1 MKQTLK
7 NLRVASGK
15 RIDLSIQD
23 GMIQQVGTL
32 NQSDANEIH
41 FPKDLYVSSG
51 WIDLHTHAFP
61 QFPPYCADPDDIG
74 FKTGVTTVVDAGTCG
89 ADHIDSLYELS
100 MKRKTRVLSF
110 LNIARCGLE
119 KTNELTDLNDIS
131 EREIEKAVQRY
142 PSFIVGL
149 KARMSASV
157 VGSNNLEP
165 LRLAKAVSYK
175 LNKPLMVH
183 IGSAPPLIKDI
194 LDLLDERDII
204 THCYNGKDNQ
214 LFTNEGKPIQA
225 LIQARK
231 RGVSLDVGHGSKS
244 FSFRVSEEA
253 ARAQIPFDTIST
265 DIYSN
270 NQLNGP
276 VFNMATTLTKCLTL
290 GYSLASV
297 IRAVTETPA
306 KLIGRTDIGHLRP
319 GAKADLTLFKV
330 EKDTSVS
337 LVDSHG
343 VVRQSKGYIKPFAV
357 YLGGQYYEL

>member
-7 NLRVASGK
+7 NLRLASGK

-23 GMIQQVGTL
+23 GMIQEVGNL
-32 NQSDANEIH
+32 NHSDANEIH

-61 QFPPYCADPDDIG
+61 EFPPYSADPDDIG

-89 ADHIDSLYELS
+89 ADHIDRLYELS

-119 KTNELTDLNDIS
+119 KTNELADLHDIS
-131 EREIEKAVQRY
+131 EREIVKAVKRY

-165 LRLAKAVSYK
+165 LRLAKAFTHK

-183 IGSAPPLIKDI
+183 IGSAPPLVKD
-194 LDLLDERDII
+194 LLELLDERDII

-214 LFTNEGKPIQA
+214 LFTNGGKPIQA
-225 LIQARK
+225 LIEARK

-244 FSFRVSEEA
+244 FSFRVAEDA
-253 ARAQIPFDTIST
+253 TRAQIPFDTIST

-290 GYSLASV
+290 GYSLATV

-306 KLIGRTDIGHLRP
+306 KLIGRTDIGHLKP

-330 EKDTSVS
+330 EQGTSVP
-337 LVDSHG
+337 LIDSYG
-343 VVRQSKGYIKPFAV
+343 VVRQSKGYIQPVAV
-357 YLGGQYYEL
+357 YLGGDYYEL